1 LPSPAW
7 RYGKSSA
14 GNPPVPDHNRL
25 LSLGEHC
32 SDREQRAAQAERELT
47 KLKLLHYLSERL
59 GKEMVAIITGVEEI
73 GLFVQGVELPAEGLV
88 HVSSLADDYYRFD
101 RTTHTLTGHRSNN
114 RYRLGDTVLVVVA
127 HVDIDRREL
136 DFRLLERLPGPPKKK
151 PSRSAPRKH
160 RPTRTKAKAK
170 PRAKAKTKAKGR
182 ARAKEKTGS
191 KTKRGRGK
199 R

>member
-1 LPSPAW
+1 MLA
-7 RYGKSSA
+7 GK
-14 GNPPVPDHNRL
+14 PPVQDLKRL

-59 GKEMVAIITGVEEI
+59 GEEMVAIITGVEEI

-114 RYRLGDTVLVVVA
+114 RYRLGDTVRVAVA

-136 DFRLLERLPGPPKKK
+136 DFRLLKRLPGPPKKK
-151 PSRSAPRKH
+151 PSRNAPRKKPSTQIKSNVKP
-160 RPTRTKAKAK
+160 REKPKGKAKKK
-170 PRAKAKTKAKGR
+170 PKGRTRAKK
-182 ARAKEKTGS
+182 KTG
-191 KTKRGRGK
+191 RGRGK
-199 R
+199 S